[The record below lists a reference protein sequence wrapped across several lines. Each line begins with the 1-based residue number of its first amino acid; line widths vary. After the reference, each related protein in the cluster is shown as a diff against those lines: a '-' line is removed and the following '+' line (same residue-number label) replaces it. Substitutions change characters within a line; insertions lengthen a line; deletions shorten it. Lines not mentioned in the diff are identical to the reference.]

1 MSELQTVE
9 RTPQPDLRTTDR
21 VYPSGKQQVKGLLLL
36 SHFTFKGNNM
46 RPATFSTENPPVP
59 VTCVETLEYI
69 ASLRRRIEVQNDQ
82 MEHLVAQSQEFL
94 RKAEHLEREVE
105 KLSFDLGVRQGS
117 VPPGTW
123 VEVRK

>member
-1 MSELQTVE
+1 
-9 RTPQPDLRTTDR
+9 
-21 VYPSGKQQVKGLLLL
+21 
-36 SHFTFKGNNM
+36 M

-82 MEHLVAQSQEFL
+82 MEFLVAQAQEFL

-105 KLSFDLGVRQGS
+105 KLSFDLGVRQGN

-123 VEVRK
+123 VEVSK

>member
-1 MSELQTVE
+1 
-9 RTPQPDLRTTDR
+9 
-21 VYPSGKQQVKGLLLL
+21 
-36 SHFTFKGNNM
+36 M

-69 ASLRRRIEVQNDQ
+69 NSLPRRIEIQNDQ
-82 MEHLVAQSQEFL
+82 MEFLAAQGKEFL

-105 KLSFDLGVRQGS
+105 KLSFDLGVRQGN

-123 VEVRK
+123 AEVRK